1 MCPRVPIAADRHRN
15 GGNEYPVLRR
25 VADPVYPRERRPCG
39 LDVDEQALETHCG
52 LHTARE
58 EICSHQ
64 QHNHTSIHD
73 QSSRGRSCWSL
84 AHGHVCKTLRLQ
96 GPQREGT
103 TCLCMPQLTDIVAT
117 TRVLLM
123 VTIMAIARGGLSWEI
138 KGATNPHSI
147 IAILSVGWAVGP
159 WYWMYRSFSVS
170 IMVHSQCLSH
180 ANHACHIKRRDNIGM
195 FNGSC

>member
-1 MCPRVPIAADRHRN
+1 MCPRVPIAADRHRK
-15 GGNEYPVLRR
+15 NEYPVLRR

-58 EICSHQ
+58 EICNHQ
-64 QHNHTSIHD
+64 QHNIQVLTIN
-73 QSSRGRSCWSL
+73 RAGEEAVGL

-117 TRVLLM
+117 L
-123 VTIMAIARGGLSWEI
+123 
-138 KGATNPHSI
+138 
-147 IAILSVGWAVGP
+147 
-159 WYWMYRSFSVS
+159 
-170 IMVHSQCLSH
+170 
-180 ANHACHIKRRDNIGM
+180 ACY
-195 FNGSC
+195 